1 MKIEITKPQKDHELI
16 DSGNGKKLERYGAY
30 TLARPDPQALWL
42 PKLSESIWNKAD
54 AIFIR
59 KGKTTDW
66 KKRKD
71 LPESW
76 KINFGGLQMEIQTTT
91 FKHTGLFPEQ
101 LSNWIWMEEKLKLE
115 SKKSKDR
122 KLKVLNL
129 FGYTGGAT
137 LVCARAGAEVVH
149 LDGSKLSIAWARR
162 NQVQSGLTDK
172 PIRWILDDA
181 VAFLKRE
188 VKRGNYYDG
197 IIMDPPA
204 FGHGPKGEVWK
215 IEENFTE
222 LMELSKKVL
231 SKDPIFFLINGY
243 ASGFSPIAYENNLM
257 DIMSK
262 YKGTIEIGELA
273 IEENKTRRLLPSGIF
288 ARWSRS

>member
-1 MKIEITKPQKDHELI
+1 MKIEITKPQKDYELI

-42 PKLSESIWNKAD
+42 PKLPDSTWNKAD

-101 LSNWIWMEEKLKLE
+101 LSNWIWMEDKLKVE
-115 SKKSKDR
+115 SKKSQVR
-122 KLKVLNL
+122 KLKILNL

-137 LVCARAGAEVVH
+137 LICAKAGAEVVH

-162 NQVQSGLTDK
+162 NQIQSGLSDK

-181 VAFLKRE
+181 LAFLKRE

-243 ASGFSPIAYENNLM
+243 ASGFSPIAYQNNLRDM
-257 DIMSK
+257 MSK

-273 IEENKTRRLLPSGIF
+273 IEENKTGRLLPSGIF
-288 ARWSRS
+288 ARWSKI

>member
-1 MKIEITKPQKDHELI
+1 MKIEITKVQKDYELI

-42 PKLSESIWNKAD
+42 PKLPESIWNKAD

-71 LPESW
+71 LPEDW

-101 LSNWIWMEEKLKLE
+101 LSNWIWMEDKLKAE

-137 LVCARAGAEVVH
+137 LVCARAGGEVVH

-162 NQVQSGLTDK
+162 NQIQSGLSDK

-231 SKDPIFFLINGY
+231 SEDPIFFLINGY
-243 ASGFSPIAYENNLM
+243 ASGFSPIAYENNLK

-262 YKGTIEIGELA
+262 HKGTIEIGELA
-273 IEENKTRRLLPSGIF
+273 IEENKTGRLLPSGIF
-288 ARWSRS
+288 ARWSKI

>member
-1 MKIEITKPQKDHELI
+1 MKIEITKSQKDYELI
-16 DSGNGKKLERYGAY
+16 DSGNGKKLERYGVY

-42 PKLSESIWNKAD
+42 PKLPEGTWNKAD

-66 KKRKD
+66 KKKKD

-76 KINFGGLQMEIQTTT
+76 RINFGGLQMEIQTTT

-101 LSNWIWMEEKLKLE
+101 LFNWIWMEEEITQYKARNTKH
-115 SKKSKDR
+115 KI
-122 KLKVLNL
+122 KVLNL

-137 LVCARAGAEVVH
+137 LICAKAGAEVVH

-162 NQVQSGLTDK
+162 NQEQSGLSDK

-181 VAFLKRE
+181 LVFLKRE

-222 LMELSKKVL
+222 LMELSRKVL
-231 SKDPIFFLINGY
+231 SEDPIFFLINGY
-243 ASGFSPIAYENNLM
+243 ASGFSPIAYENNLK

-288 ARWSRS
+288 ARWSKT

>member
-1 MKIEITKPQKDHELI
+1 MKIEITKPGKDYELI
-16 DSGNGKKLERYGAY
+16 DSGNGKKLERYGSY

-54 AIFIR
+54 AVFIR
-59 KGKTTDW
+59 KGKITDW
-66 KKRKD
+66 KKKKD
-71 LPESW
+71 LPENW
-76 KINFGGLQMEIQTTT
+76 KINFGGLVMEIQTTT

-101 LSNWIWMEEKLKLE
+101 LSNWIWMEEKIAQHKARNT
-115 SKKSKDR
+115 KH
-122 KLKVLNL
+122 KVKILNL

-137 LVCARAGAEVVH
+137 LVCAKAGSEVVH

-162 NQVQSGLTDK
+162 NQGESGLYDK

-188 VKRGNYYDG
+188 VKRGNKYDG
-197 IIMDPPA
+197 VIMDPPA

-222 LMELSKKVL
+222 LMELSRKVL
-231 SKDPIFFLINGY
+231 SEDPIFFLINGY
-243 ASGFSPIAYENNLM
+243 ASGFSSIAYENNLK
-257 DIMSK
+257 DIMKK

-273 IEENKTRRLLPSGIF
+273 IGENKTGRLLPSGIF
-288 ARWSRS
+288 ARWSKT